1 MQHQIPPPH
10 SDKHRSHR
18 AGWLRAAVLGAND
31 GIVSTSSLVL
41 GVAAASADKP
51 AIMLAALA
59 GWAAGAMSMAA
70 GEYVSVKSQEDV
82 EKADLDIERR
92 SLEENPEEERKE
104 LSLIYQQRGL
114 SQPLA
119 DQVAKELT
127 EHDALAAHARDDI
140 GLTEI
145 STAKPIQAAITSALL
160 FSLGAW
166 VPILFLWLAKPPLI
180 IPFVSVA
187 TAIGLIIL
195 GGAAGRLGGA
205 SIIRGALRVL
215 FWGVLAMVVTA
226 LIGSLVGVAV

>member
-1 MQHQIPPPH
+1 MTPPH
-10 SDKHRSHR
+10 NDKHRSHR

-31 GIVSTSSLVL
+31 GIVSTSSLIL
-41 GVAAASADKP
+41 GVAAAGANKP
-51 AIMLAALA
+51 DIMLAAFA

-119 DQVAKELT
+119 DQVAQELT
-127 EHDALAAHARDDI
+127 QHDALAAHARDDI

-166 VPILFLWLAKPPLI
+166 LPILFLWLSEPKLVIPL
-180 IPFVSVA
+180 VSLA
-187 TAIGLIIL
+187 TAFGLVVL
-195 GGAAGRLGGA
+195 GGVAGRLGGA
-205 SIIRGALRVL
+205 SIVRGALRVL

-226 LIGSLVGVAV
+226 VIGSLVGVAV